1 MSYDSALVKKVMF
14 RPKNHQIE
22 LHLGLSTNNPNYDR
36 SKVGRYCIYVYIAD
50 SKGLSLEIDLAF
62 HEMMDRHG

>member
-1 MSYDSALVKKVMF
+1 MSYDNALVKKVLF

-36 SKVGRYCIYVYIAD
+36 SKVGRKA
-50 SKGLSLEIDLAF
+50 LW
-62 HEMMDRHG
+62 H